1 MKNTMKN
8 GTSITFN
15 RPSSTNHGKTGTVV
29 AKRDKATSPIGVM
42 LEGKAAIVWTAAKFL
57 TVNDQIT
64 DSVTVEG
71 FNIGDTVTNTG
82 RGSKSGMTGTVKK
95 LRDAV
100 TNVGVEYVE
109 GVTTWCKHTNLTVY
123 SPSSDSNDSIFS
135 VGDLV
140 EYTKPGMKKTGSE
153 GTVKK
158 FRADGRV
165 GVNFRGSVITWCDA
179 DNLAFAGDDMLDHN
193 ESWDS
198 DDWNDDFN
206 DSADSVVINFKGI
219 NITVSKDCD
228 VSITSEGVSV
238 N

>member
-42 LEGKAAIVWTAAKFL
+42 LEGKVAIVWTAAKFL

-109 GVTTWCKHTNLTVY
+109 GVTTWCKHTNLTVN
-123 SPSSDSNDSIFS
+123 STDDSNDSIFS
-135 VGDLV
+135 IGDLV

-165 GVNFRGSVITWCDA
+165 GVNFRGDVITWCDA